1 MQILHQMMSL
11 FWTLVKHSVCAGFSL
26 SSESCFVKYIY
37 ECRSSTELVPLENKL
52 HMESSAM
59 LSFSPWLRMV
69 SFASLGNL
77 S

>member
-26 SSESCFVKYIY
+26 SSESCFVKCIY

-52 HMESSAM
+52 HMESSAI
-59 LSFSPWLRMV
+59 SFSPWLRMV